1 MLTLQQMWIYSLGKT
16 LHKAIPCTS
25 GITPTNR
32 TISGSL
38 TKINN
43 DRENDDVAIET
54 PVPSTAI
61 NADMTMYNHYQ
72 HHSNDRIL
80 TSLDCVI
87 SAMCAPK
94 LYNRASLMY
103 LLDVSR
109 IFYPFLSLVHTHH
122 RVYFREINF
131 NYFIKIENI

>member
-1 MLTLQQMWIYSLGKT
+1 MSYLYSSSRNLLSFQQMWIYSLGTT
-16 LHKAIPCTS
+16 LHKAIPSTS

-43 DRENDDVAIET
+43 DRENDDVAVQA
-54 PVPSTAI
+54 PVPSSAI
-61 NADMTMYNHYQ
+61 STDMTMYNHYQ
-72 HHSNDRIL
+72 HHSNEHDKML

-94 LYNRASLMY
+94 LFNRASLMY
-103 LLDVSR
+103 LLHVSSL
-109 IFYPFLSLVHTHH
+109 LS
-122 RVYFREINF
+122 
-131 NYFIKIENI
+131 